1 MFNQLSTWDQ
11 KTGLSCAHWQY
22 VCVCDRER
30 ENERK
35 REHTQS
41 WLTKL
46 VNQEL
51 ETVSHWFAFRS
62 FKHDLTVINS
72 TQCDQEVLNST
83 KHM

>member
-1 MFNQLSTWDQ
+1 M
-11 KTGLSCAHWQY
+11 
-22 VCVCDRER
+22 CDRER

-51 ETVSHWFAFRS
+51 EIVSHWFAFRS
-62 FKHDLTVINS
+62 FKHDLTDNKT